1 METSSQSSSQQILW
15 KDVEMGNMKKAK
27 YHTYQRV
34 ALALALVFLIL
45 ALCVF
50 SLRYLWSP
58 SQGKVY
64 DHQYKAVLDG
74 VETDSVME
82 IDPGQHVEIFR
93 MGNGSEE
100 VLEVHDF
107 KNGITG
113 IRFAEHQR
121 CYIRTQT
128 RKLPTQAEVDDEDR
142 ELVMDETEAADMKV
156 EDSQVWVPAE
166 EPIVNP
172 AFLFN
177 SKIWEICQ
185 ELPIH
190 WIHPSPLSDAEIH
203 EMENVDAPDAELP
216 GQRFARDVLDHVP
229 VNDYRDVGIE
239 LDNRLDDR
247 GYCCQ
252 HCRRG
257 YHHCRRYHEPLGGFN
272 PWPYYYQGGRVI
284 CQIVMPCNWWI
295 ARMLGRI

>member
-1 METSSQSSSQQILW
+1 MHHINNFKFCLWQVETG
-15 KDVEMGNMKKAK
+15 KEKRAK
-27 YHTYQRV
+27 YQTYQRV
-34 ALALALVFLIL
+34 ALVLTLVFLVL

-50 SLRYLWSP
+50 SLRYLWGP
-58 SQGKVY
+58 SLGKVY
-64 DHQYKAVLDG
+64 DHQYKAVVDG
-74 VETDSVME
+74 VETDSTME
-82 IDPGQHVEIFR
+82 IDPVHRIEIFK

-100 VLEVHDF
+100 ILEVHDF

-128 RKLPTQAEVDDEDR
+128 KKLPALAEVETEDT
-142 ELVMDETEAADMKV
+142 ELLVDETEAMDMKV
-156 EDSQVWVPAE
+156 DDSQVWVPAE

-172 AFLFN
+172 AFLLD

-185 ELPIH
+185 QLPIH
-190 WIHPSPLSDAEIH
+190 WIHPSPLSDAE
-203 EMENVDAPDAELP
+203 VDTPDAEVT
-216 GQRFARDVLDHVP
+216 GQRFARDVLDQLP

-239 LDNRLDDR
+239 LDNRLDER

-252 HCRRG
+252 YCRRG
-257 YHHCRRYHEPLGGFN
+257 YRFCRRYYEPLGGFN

-284 CQIVMPCNWWI
+284 CQVVMPCNWWI

>member
-1 METSSQSSSQQILW
+1 MEAASQSSSQQILW
-15 KDVEMGNMKKAK
+15 KDVEAGKEKKAK
-27 YHTYQRV
+27 FYTYQR
-34 ALALALVFLIL
+34 LALVL
-45 ALCVF
+45 ALVLVVMGLCVF
-50 SLRYLWSP
+50 SLRFLWSP
-58 SQGKVY
+58 SQGKLY

-74 VETDSVME
+74 VETDSMME
-82 IDPGQHVEIFR
+82 IDPGQHIEIFR

-128 RKLPTQAEVDDEDR
+128 RKLPVVAEAEAEHT
-142 ELVMDETEAADMKV
+142 ELVVNETKAMDTKMDNSE
-156 EDSQVWVPAE
+156 VWVPAE

-172 AFLFN
+172 AFLFD

-190 WIHPSPLSDAEIH
+190 WIHPSPLRLSLVMCVI
-203 EMENVDAPDAELP
+203 VTLPAPVCVLP
-216 GQRFARDVLDHVP
+216 Q
-229 VNDYRDVGIE
+229 RDVGIE
-239 LDNRLDDR
+239 LDNRLDDQ

-257 YHHCRRYHEPLGGFN
+257 YRFCRRYHEPLGGFN

>member
-1 METSSQSSSQQILW
+1 MEASIKSSSQQILW
-15 KDVEMGNMKKAK
+15 KDVEAVKEKKTK
-27 YHTYQRV
+27 YHTYQLV
-34 ALALALVFLIL
+34 ALVLTLVFLVL
-45 ALCVF
+45 ALCIF
-50 SLRYLWSP
+50 SLMYLWGP
-58 SQGKVY
+58 SLGKVY
-64 DHQYKAVLDG
+64 GHQYKAVVDG

-82 IDPGQHVEIFR
+82 IDPENRVEIFR
-93 MGNGSEE
+93 MGNGSHE

-128 RKLPTQAEVDDEDR
+128 KKLPTLAEVQTEDR
-142 ELVMDETEAADMKV
+142 GLLGDETVDVKV
-156 EDSQVWVPAE
+156 EDSQVWIPAE

-172 AFLFN
+172 DFLLD

-185 ELPIH
+185 QLPIH
-190 WIHPSPLSDAEIH
+190 WIHPSPLTEADTQDEDTPGAE
-203 EMENVDAPDAELP
+203 VT
-216 GQRFARDVLDHVP
+216 GQRFTRDVLDHSP

-247 GYCCQ
+247 GFCCQ

-257 YHHCRRYHEPLGGFN
+257 YRFCRRYFEPLGGFN

-284 CQIVMPCNWWI
+284 CQVVMPCNWWI

>member
-1 METSSQSSSQQILW
+1 MEAGSQSNSQQILW
-15 KDVEMGNMKKAK
+15 KDVEGGKEKKAK
-27 YHTYQRV
+27 YHTYQWA
-34 ALALALVFLIL
+34 ALVLALVLLVL

-50 SLRYLWSP
+50 GLRYLWGP
-58 SQGKVY
+58 SLGKVY
-64 DHQYKAVLDG
+64 DHQYKAMVDG
-74 VETDSVME
+74 VEMESIME
-82 IDPGQHVEIFR
+82 IDPNDRIEIFK
-93 MGNGSEE
+93 MGNGSQE

-107 KNGITG
+107 KHGITG

-128 RKLPTQAEVDDEDR
+128 KKLPMVAEVETRDR
-142 ELVMDETEAADMKV
+142 EMLVDETEAVDMKV
-156 EDSQVWVPAE
+156 VDSQVWVPAE
-166 EPIVNP
+166 EPIINP
-172 AFLFN
+172 DFLLD

-185 ELPIH
+185 QLPIH
-190 WIHPSPLSDAEIH
+190 WIHPSSLAEA
-203 EMENVDAPDAELP
+203 ETQDVDTPDAEAV
-216 GQRFARDVLDHVP
+216 GQRFTRDVQDHLP
-229 VNDYRDVGIE
+229 VNDYRDMGIE
-239 LDNRLDDR
+239 LDNRLDEG

-252 HCRRG
+252 YCRRG

>member
-1 METSSQSSSQQILW
+1 LAKLSPCFGLLQ
-15 KDVEMGNMKKAK
+15 VEAGKGKKAK
-27 YHTYQRV
+27 YQTYQRI
-34 ALALALVFLIL
+34 ALILTLVFLVL

-50 SLRYLWSP
+50 SLRYLWGP
-58 SQGKVY
+58 SLGKVY
-64 DHQYKAVLDG
+64 DHEYKAVVDG
-74 VETDSVME
+74 VETDSTME
-82 IDPGQHVEIFR
+82 IDPVHRVEIFK

-100 VLEVHDF
+100 ILEVHDF

-121 CYIRTQT
+121 CYIRAQT
-128 RKLPTQAEVDDEDR
+128 KKLPAVAEVETEDT
-142 ELVMDETEAADMKV
+142 ELLVDETGAMDMKV
-156 EDSQVWVPAE
+156 DDSQVWVPAE

-172 AFLFN
+172 DFLLD

-185 ELPIH
+185 QLPIH
-190 WIHPSPLSDAEIH
+190 WIHPSPLSDAEVV
-203 EMENVDAPDAELP
+203 NVDTPDAEVT
-216 GQRFARDVLDHVP
+216 GQRFARDVLDHLP

-239 LDNRLDDR
+239 LDNRLDEG

-252 HCRRG
+252 YCRRG
-257 YHHCRRYHEPLGGFN
+257 YRFCRRYYEPLGGFN

>member
-1 METSSQSSSQQILW
+1 LKSGNFPESYQHLCIGLLQ
-15 KDVEMGNMKKAK
+15 VEAGKGKKAK
-27 YHTYQRV
+27 YQTYQRI
-34 ALALALVFLIL
+34 ALILALVFLVL

-50 SLRYLWSP
+50 SLRYLWGP
-58 SQGKVY
+58 SLGKVY
-64 DHQYKAVLDG
+64 DHEYKAVVDG
-74 VETDSVME
+74 VETDSTME
-82 IDPGQHVEIFR
+82 IDPVHRVEIFK

-100 VLEVHDF
+100 ILEVHDF

-121 CYIRTQT
+121 CYIRAQT
-128 RKLPTQAEVDDEDR
+128 KKLPAVAEVDETGA
-142 ELVMDETEAADMKV
+142 MDVKV
-156 EDSQVWVPAE
+156 DDSQVWVPAE

-172 AFLFN
+172 DFLLD

-185 ELPIH
+185 QLPIH
-190 WIHPSPLSDAEIH
+190 WIHPSPLSDSNFH
-203 EMENVDAPDAELP
+203 DKHTFSVVNVDTPDAEVT
-216 GQRFARDVLDHVP
+216 GQRFARDVLDHLP

-239 LDNRLDDR
+239 LDNRLDEG

-252 HCRRG
+252 YCRRG
-257 YHHCRRYHEPLGGFN
+257 YRFCRRYHEPLGGFN

>member
-1 METSSQSSSQQILW
+1 LKRNSPTNSSQLKNHLGLLQ
-15 KDVEMGNMKKAK
+15 VEAGKGKKAK
-27 YHTYQRV
+27 YQTYQRI
-34 ALALALVFLIL
+34 ALILTLVFLVL

-50 SLRYLWSP
+50 SLRYLWGP
-58 SQGKVY
+58 SLGKVY
-64 DHQYKAVLDG
+64 DHEYKAVVDG
-74 VETDSVME
+74 VETDSTME
-82 IDPGQHVEIFR
+82 IDPVHRVEIFK

-100 VLEVHDF
+100 ILEVHDF

-121 CYIRTQT
+121 CYIRAQT
-128 RKLPTQAEVDDEDR
+128 KKLPAVAEVD
-142 ELVMDETEAADMKV
+142 ETGAMDMKV
-156 EDSQVWVPAE
+156 DDSQVWVPAE

-172 AFLFN
+172 DFLLD

-185 ELPIH
+185 QLPIH
-190 WIHPSPLSDAEIH
+190 WIHPSPLSDAEVV
-203 EMENVDAPDAELP
+203 NVDTPDAEVT
-216 GQRFARDVLDHVP
+216 GQRFARDVLDHLP

-239 LDNRLDDR
+239 LDNRLDEG

-252 HCRRG
+252 YCRRG
-257 YHHCRRYHEPLGGFN
+257 YRFCRRYYEPLGGFN

>member
-1 METSSQSSSQQILW
+1 WMQKYYIGLLQ
-15 KDVEMGNMKKAK
+15 VEAGKGKKAK
-27 YHTYQRV
+27 YQTYQRI
-34 ALALALVFLIL
+34 ALILALVFLVL

-50 SLRYLWSP
+50 SLRYLWGP
-58 SQGKVY
+58 SLGKVY
-64 DHQYKAVLDG
+64 DHEYKAVVDG
-74 VETDSVME
+74 VETDSTME
-82 IDPGQHVEIFR
+82 IDPVHRVEIFK

-100 VLEVHDF
+100 ILEVHDF

-121 CYIRTQT
+121 CYIRAQT
-128 RKLPTQAEVDDEDR
+128 KKLPAVAEVETEDT
-142 ELVMDETEAADMKV
+142 ELLVDETGAMDVKV
-156 EDSQVWVPAE
+156 DDSQVWVPAE

-172 AFLFN
+172 DFLLD

-185 ELPIH
+185 QLPIH
-190 WIHPSPLSDAEIH
+190 WIHPSPLSDAEVV
-203 EMENVDAPDAELP
+203 NVDTPDAEVT
-216 GQRFARDVLDHVP
+216 GQRFARDVLDHLP

-239 LDNRLDDR
+239 LDNRLDEG

-252 HCRRG
+252 YCRRG
-257 YHHCRRYHEPLGGFN
+257 YRFCRRYHEPLGGFN